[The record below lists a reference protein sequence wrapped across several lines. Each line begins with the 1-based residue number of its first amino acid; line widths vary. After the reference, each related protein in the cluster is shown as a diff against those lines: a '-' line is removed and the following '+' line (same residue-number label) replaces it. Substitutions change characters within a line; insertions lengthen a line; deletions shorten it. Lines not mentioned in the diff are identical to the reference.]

1 MKHLTTLFVILFTSI
16 CFSQN
21 SGLIVGNV
29 LDGEMNETPLMDAN
43 ISIKGTTISTT
54 SDLSGL
60 FLLENLKDGEYTLV
74 CSFVGYKSKETKVKI
89 ISGEPT
95 EINITLNASTLS
107 LNDFA
112 ALGITPQNS
121 KEDNK
126 SVSVLN

>member
-1 MKHLTTLFVILFTSI
+1 MKHLATLFILFFTSI

-29 LDGEMNETPLMDAN
+29 LDGEMNGNPLMDAK
-43 ISIKGTTISTT
+43 ISIKGTTIETNA
-54 SDLSGL
+54 DLSGL
-60 FLLENLKDGEYTLV
+60 FLLENLKDGDHTLV
-74 CSFVGYKSKETKVKI
+74 CNFIGYESKEVIVKI

-95 EINITLNASTLS
+95 EINITLNASTIS

-112 ALGITPQNS
+112 ALGITPQGP
-121 KEDNK
+121 KEDK